1 MTSPKL
7 LPLYSHTSPL
17 LWTSLKNGITCYKT
31 DPLFFKMLMGI
42 RKVKGISEQSGV
54 FPFCFWVSQK
64 CKTDENMV
72 FKILFLFAY
81 FMASLHGTAR
91 TVTRNRVRESGDD
104 MQTSLWCSSLTK
116 MKDMYSMFVLH
127 LAYLRYQVGVM
138 DLDPSSAK
146 MKKGFV
152 CACVQSELFPQS
164 NVCFIPLHNH
174 LATPF
179 QEETRF
185 KWLERSEQWVS
196 FHSIYKNDFKV

>member
-146 MKKGFV
+146 IKKRV
-152 CACVQSELFPQS
+152 CLCVCPIRTLSSVQCMFYYSPQ
-164 NVCFIPLHNH
+164 PPGD
-174 LATPF
+174 PF
-179 QEETRF
+179 SGGNQIQVTWE
-185 KWLERSEQWVS
+185 KWTVS
-196 FHSIYKNDFKV
+196 LISQYLQKWF

>member
-31 DPLFFKMLMGI
+31 DLLFFKMLMGI

-104 MQTSLWCSSLTK
+104 MQTSLWCSSLTR

-146 MKKGFV
+146 IKKRV
-152 CACVQSELFPQS
+152 CLCVCPIRTLSAVQCMFYSSPQ
-164 NVCFIPLHNH
+164 PPGD
-174 LATPF
+174 PF
-179 QEETRF
+179 SGGNQIQVTWE
-185 KWLERSEQWVS
+185 KWTVS
-196 FHSIYKNDFKV
+196 LISQYLQKWF